1 MYALE
6 NSALEFPVN
15 RSGRVRSGVPYCF
28 ILDETYKVVMA
39 GPSGGEDP
47 LAQLY
52 AADARP
58 DVLPSPIDRV
68 VRALT
73 STWRSTAPAS
83 SASAALGDLRVTVAP
98 LHGFEGRR
106 IAVFVERVLPK
117 P

>member
-6 NSALEFPVN
+6 SSEMPMPDV
-15 RSGRVRSGVPYCF
+15 RSSRVRSGVPYCF

-47 LAQLY
+47 LAQMY
-52 AADARP
+52 GADASP
-58 DVLPSPIDRV
+58 DVLPGPFDKV

-73 STWRSTAPAS
+73 SGWRSTAPAT
-83 SASAALGDLRVTVAP
+83 SASAALSDLQVTIAP

-117 P
+117 T